1 MTAYAYLTTN
11 HSQAHPWLLNLRSI
25 LCLLALVFCLAT
37 LGAQSIREQE
47 QFTYILE
54 LYDSSGQ
61 YLQEL
66 STEIEAFRSQ
76 YPNSTYNT
84 QLDYLRAN
92 IALQQGNYPL
102 CLELYPRLLDS
113 NLHPDILGDV
123 YLNYAIALYYTADY
137 PLALEQLATLG
148 KSIDQPYYNYQAH
161 VWRGRIHAVQG
172 HYLSA
177 ENELLLALKQDT
189 IELRYEYFLI
199 LLKLE
204 RDEAAQAL
212 LDSLAADTPALA
224 DFHYAWLE
232 YLLSAGDYQQFDA
245 FLAEQYPGEAPMSAD
260 LALLRVRKALELE
273 NFSQAKSV
281 LDNISITSDTRDYY
295 RALLL
300 KQQGDPGA
308 ADSLFKKLL
317 SSPEADLS
325 FFSYL
330 ERLKILFDRDPVSAT
345 LQLFNYIQTANP
357 QRGEPYHQL
366 GFFLLQQGNYAGA
379 IHQFFLAEDYD
390 LPAAIADRNSDLSA
404 EAYFRL
410 GEYPLAKDAYNS
422 YLNQFPQ
429 GRYRD
434 KALYH
439 LGLIHFLEVDY
450 RLATTYF
457 ETLMR
462 EYPQSAWVDEAR
474 FHLAEMRFFASDYT
488 AAAALYQSIA
498 LSARNYPVVL
508 QRLAQSY
515 YYLERYPEALHTLGG
530 IPDSLRNFDTT
541 VLLAGIKFS
550 QKDYAAALADYKQAE
565 NLAQN
570 PPQKT
575 EAISYEAYTLYYL
588 KRFQEAS
595 SLFYQLSRDSLNADI
610 YLYQAAKSAAQG
622 KAWQRALDLYDSFLD
637 TYPDSPYFLAVLA
650 EIANTQ
656 YNLGNYESALQDWI
670 NLLRRF
676 TAKTSVSS
684 EDQALLTEVFTG
696 IEICSRRLDDTEH
709 ISQILELIDTFQ
721 SDYIKFE
728 LEYIV
733 VKLYANAELWA
744 ELLTEA
750 TQLRSSLNLQD
761 KRRND
766 LELLMAQSLIG
777 LDQYAQADTLLGSVY
792 ASTGSRESLLQWAEL
807 AALTGDNELA
817 LQRYLDAW
825 KQAPDPLVWLKM
837 LDLSVQNKYL
847 RFPELWSLGSKYRD
861 QQPQSRLQ
869 YLRFL
874 FDTGDRDTALAEA
887 DSILNT
893 EINPWLRAQTELI
906 AGRIAFE
913 RADYASA
920 LRTFHKIRLLHQE
933 FPDVLTTANYYYIL
947 CLINS
952 DARQEAELALSEVRA
967 TLNAEQIAT
976 LESLLS
982 GQR

>member
-1 MTAYAYLTTN
+1 MSLK
-11 HSQAHPWLLNLRSI
+11 SI
-25 LCLLALVFCLAT
+25 SCLLALVFCLAA
-37 LGAQSIREQE
+37 LGAQSLREQE
-47 QFTYILE
+47 QFAYILE
-54 LYDSSGQ
+54 LYDSPGQ
-61 YLQEL
+61 YLKEL
-66 STEIEAFRSQ
+66 SAEIEAFRSQ

-84 QLDYLRAN
+84 QVDYLRAN
-92 IALQQGNYPL
+92 IALQQGDYPL
-102 CLELYPRLLDS
+102 CLELYPRLLKGD
-113 NLHPDILGDV
+113 LHPDILGDV
-123 YLNYAIALYYTADY
+123 YLNYAITLYYTSDY
-137 PLALEQLATLG
+137 PLALEQLDALG
-148 KSIDQPYYNYQAH
+148 KFIDLPFYNYQAH
-161 VWRGRIHAVQG
+161 VWRGRIQAMQG

-177 ENELLLALKQDT
+177 EQEFQLALQEDPS
-189 IELRYEYFLI
+189 ELRYEYFLV

-204 RDEAAQAL
+204 RDDAARAL
-212 LDSLAADTPALA
+212 LDSLAADTSSLQ
-224 DFHYAWLE
+224 DYHYAWLE

-245 FLAEQYPGEAPMSAD
+245 FLTERYPDSATISD
-260 LALLRVRKALELE
+260 ELSLLRIRKALELE
-273 NFSQAKSV
+273 DYPLASSV
-281 LDNISITSDTRDYY
+281 LDSVRTPSDTRNYY
-295 RALLL
+295 RALLFV
-300 KQQGDPGA
+300 QQGDPNA

-317 SSPEADLS
+317 HSPEADLALL
-325 FFSYL
+325 SYL
-330 ERLKILFDRDPVSAT
+330 ERLKLLFARDPASAT
-345 LQLFNYIQTANP
+345 LQLFNYIQSANP
-357 QRGEPYHQL
+357 QRGEPWHQL

-379 IHQFFLAEDYD
+379 VHQFLQAEDFD
-390 LPAAIADRNSDLSA
+390 LPAKIADRNSDLCA

-410 GEYPLAKDAYNS
+410 GEYTLCSDAYNT
-422 YLNQFPQ
+422 YLNRFSQ

-439 LGLIHFLEVDY
+439 LALIHFLQVDY
-450 RLATTYF
+450 RLASTYF
-457 ETLMR
+457 ETLLR
-462 EYPQSAWVDEAR
+462 EYPQSPWVDEAR

-508 QRLAQSY
+508 QRLAQTY
-515 YYLERYPEALHTLGG
+515 FYLERYPEALHTLGG
-530 IPDSLRNFDTT
+530 IPDSLRNFDTA
-541 VLLAGIKFS
+541 VLLGGIEFS
-550 QKDYAAALADYKQAE
+550 QKDYTAALADYQKAE
-565 NLAQN
+565 TMAQN

-575 EAISYEAYTLYYL
+575 EAISYQAYTLFYL

-595 SLFYQLSRDSLNADI
+595 TLFYQLSRDSLNADI

-637 TYPDSPYFLAVLA
+637 SYPDSPYFLAVLA

-656 YNLGNYESALQDWI
+656 YNLGNYEPALQDWL

-676 TAKTSVSS
+676 TAKTSVSA

-696 IEICSRRLDDTEH
+696 IEICSRRLDDPEQ

-792 ASTGSRESLLQWAEL
+792 ASTGSRESLLRWAEL
-807 AALTGDNELA
+807 AALTGNNELA

-825 KQAPDPLVWLKM
+825 KQAPDPLIWLKM

-847 RFPELWSLGSKYRD
+847 RFPELWSLGSQYRD

-893 EINPWLRAQTELI
+893 ELNPWLRAQTELI

-920 LRTFHKIRLLHQE
+920 LRSFRKVRLLHQD
-933 FPDVLTTANYYYIL
+933 FPDVLSVANYYFVL

-952 DARQEAELALSEVRA
+952 GARQEAELALSEVRS
-967 TLNAEQIAT
+967 TLNPEQIAT
-976 LESLLS
+976 LESLLAAK
-982 GQR
+982 R